1 MARRKRKKA
10 QVKPESIRAVL
21 RYLRERPW
29 SSLEE
34 IANGIRS
41 DSSTVKRVIA
51 DELSLRT
58 EKRVSA
64 RGGPAATLY
73 ALPQVPA
80 WYAASKA
87 KHEAQTVREVSTC

>member
-1 MARRKRKKA
+1 MARRKKKRG
-10 QVKPESIRAVL
+10 QVKSESIRAVL

-73 ALPQVPA
+73 ALPELPR
-80 WYAASKA
+80 WYAVWKA
-87 KHEAQTVREVSTC
+87 ERELREVSTC